1 MAHPGT
7 WLESKNTIT
16 DNAIFGRI
24 LLGEFALTP
33 VLATGIFMI
42 ACWGGYQYRRVWKAG
57 GPRWKLTG
65 SLTRLAAQAKIQF
78 TGRTSDRRYG
88 IRGGAGS

>member
-1 MAHPGT
+1 MFPPTLSLVAHPGT

-33 VLATGIFMI
+33 MLATGIFMV
-42 ACWGGYQYRRVWKAG
+42 ACWGGYQYRRAWKAG
-57 GPRWKLTG
+57 GPRWKLWVYGLLAGTCL
-65 SLTRLAAQAKIQF
+65 LTVGFIPLAAV
-78 TGRTSDRRYG
+78 G
-88 IRGGAGS
+88 